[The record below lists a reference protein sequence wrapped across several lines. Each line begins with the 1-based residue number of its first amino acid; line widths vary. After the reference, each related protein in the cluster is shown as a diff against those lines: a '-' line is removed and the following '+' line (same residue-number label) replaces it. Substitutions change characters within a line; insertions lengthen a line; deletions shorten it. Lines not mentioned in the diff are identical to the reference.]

1 MPGFIRVGDK
11 TTHGGIVQQG
21 SKVIIINGIAVARVG
36 DKVSCPIEGHGPT
49 TIISGNPDYV
59 DADGCLVAFHG
70 DKCACG
76 CTLITSMPDATVD

>member
-1 MPGFIRVGDK
+1 
-11 TTHGGIVQQG
+11 
-21 SKVIIINGIAVARVG
+21 VG